1 MGFIVLVQDYNEAI
15 IVTKKKSKSSCVVCS
30 LTWFDVWCLH
40 TNENWI
46 HPPMT
51 IDVDITYPSII
62 HPILHQKNQFPTM
75 RKKLWM
81 FIMGS
86 LWALKGDGC
95 TWLQV
100 WKDLL
105 PKNQCLENSN
115 DKLWR
120 GLHISFDSLE
130 LDKKKMLLDVVCF
143 FNEYQVEYG

>member
-1 MGFIVLVQDYNEAI
+1 MCCMLSNVIWCVMLTYQWKLNPSSHDHWCWHNISIHHSSNTTSKKSVSNHE
-15 IVTKKKSKSSCVVCS
+15 KKKCG
-30 LTWFDVWCLH
+30 CL
-40 TNENWI
+40 
-46 HPPMT
+46 
-51 IDVDITYPSII
+51 
-62 HPILHQKNQFPTM
+62 
-75 RKKLWM
+75 
-81 FIMGS
+81 
-86 LWALKGDGC
+86 LWALFEPWRVMGAFFYSE

-100 WKDLL
+100 WNDLL